1 MHFDVKQVFQ
11 ILIVDDNENNL
22 FTLDTLIKEHL
33 DAKIIQ
39 ADSGMSALGILLKTP
54 VDLIILDVQMPE
66 MDGFET
72 AQLIRS
78 RKKTCHIPIVFLTA
92 AYKSEQFKQKG
103 FEVGGADYLTKP
115 IDTNQLI
122 NRIKS
127 YLRFIEQERQH
138 KLLLEKTVVERTRE
152 LEEARNSLEQRVL
165 ERTAELFEAKN
176 IAEKLQSEAEQA
188 NRSKSQFLAN
198 MSHELRTPLNAIIG
212 YSELLQEEAEEL
224 DPEQDYFT
232 PDLKKIHSAGEHL
245 LGLINDI
252 LDLSKIEAGKMELEL
267 ESFDVEPIFQAT
279 VNTVR
284 PLAEKNQNQVY
295 FEAIGDLSD
304 VFMDSTKLRQIVLNL
319 LSNALKFT
327 EHASVILQVT
337 RYFDVE
343 GEWLTFCVIDEGI
356 GMTEQQLDKLFHPFT
371 QADASTTRRYGGTGL
386 GLTISKEFVEMMG
399 GEIQVNSEFGYGSTF
414 SVRIPCYTV
423 IQPKLDDKIHK
434 PVTST
439 KKEGIVLVIDDD
451 DTILHLFQDYLTQLG
466 YAVALAKNG
475 EEGLFLANKLRP
487 DAIILDIYMPEP
499 HDGWWVLDQLK
510 QNSLL
515 ADIPVITTS
524 GSDHSEAKSL
534 SLGAIDYLAKPIQAE
549 HLGNILAKHHIVG
562 SQQSQLVMIVED
574 NEICRETTAEM
585 LYKAGWRVFKAE
597 NGQVALEHLA
607 KKQPDLI
614 LLDLNMPVMDGFQFL
629 EVLQKNTYWSKIPV
643 VVLTSQE
650 LTEQEKDF
658 LQINTQAVFD
668 KSEQNVQSLLQGLHG
683 LLDEMLPNKPR
694 IQTTTKE
701 RRLESIVKQHV
712 KRSD

>member
-1 MHFDVKQVFQ
+1 MELDIKQAFH
-11 ILIVDDNENNL
+11 ILIVDDNKNNL

-33 DAKIIQ
+33 DAKIVQ
-39 ADSGMSALGILLKTP
+39 ADSGMMALGILLRNP

-115 IDTNQLI
+115 IDTHQLI

-127 YLRFIEQERQH
+127 YLRFIDQERQH
-138 KLLLEKTVVERTRE
+138 KLLLEKTVIERTKE
-152 LEEARNSLEQRVL
+152 LEEARTNLEQRVL

-176 IAEKLQSEAEQA
+176 IAEKLQSEAEHA

-224 DPEQDYFT
+224 GSEQDYFT
-232 PDLKKIHSAGEHL
+232 PDLKKIHGAGEHL

-267 ESFDVEPIFQAT
+267 ESFEVET
-279 VNTVR
+279 VFKNTMNTVR
-284 PLAEKNQNQVY
+284 PLAEKNSNNVHL
-295 FEAIGDLSD
+295 EVIGKLGE
-304 VFMDSTKLRQIVLNL
+304 VFMDSTKLRQIILNL

-327 EHASVILQVT
+327 EHGMVILQVT
-337 RYFDVE
+337 RCVDAE
-343 GEWLTFCVIDEGI
+343 GEWLSFCVIDEGI
-356 GMTEQQLDKLFHPFT
+356 GMTDQQLNKLFHPFT

-386 GLTISKEFVEMMG
+386 GLAISKEFIEMMG
-399 GEIQVNSEFGYGSTF
+399 GQIQVMSEFGYGSTF
-414 SVRIPCYTV
+414 SVRIPCYAV
-423 IQPKLDDKIHK
+423 IQPKLDTVLYENK
-434 PVTST
+434 T
-439 KKEGIVLVIDDD
+439 KKEGIVLVVDDD
-451 DTILHLFQDYLTQLG
+451 DSILYLFKDYLTHLG

-475 EEGLFLANKLRP
+475 EEGLVLANKLRP
-487 DAIILDIYMPEP
+487 DAILLDVYMPEP
-499 HDGWWVLDQLK
+499 YNGWWVLDKLK

-524 GSDHSEAKSL
+524 GLETSEAKSL
-534 SLGAIDYLAKPIQAE
+534 SLGAIDYLSKPVQASQ
-549 HLGNILAKHHIVG
+549 LGAILAKHRVAYSG
-562 SQQSQLVMIVED
+562 QNKLVMIVED
-574 NEICRETTAEM
+574 SEVCRETTAEM
-585 LYKAGWRVFKAE
+585 LHNVGWRVFKAE

-629 EVLQKNTYWSKIPV
+629 ERLQKNAYWSKIPV

-650 LTEQEKDF
+650 LTDKEKNF
-658 LQINTQAVFD
+658 LRINTQAVFD
-668 KSEQNVQSLLQGLHG
+668 KSEQNIQNLLQGLHG
-683 LLDEMLPNKPR
+683 LLDQVLPNKPV
-694 IQTTTKE
+694 IQTTSNE
-701 RRLESIVKQHV
+701 QRLESIVKQHV
-712 KRSD
+712 KRPE